1 MSQTPKTL
9 TITRRKALAV
19 VLATALGTGGIIMPM
34 TSQAHGD
41 YIPIV
46 QALVAMQQAIGG
58 WFSSFFGDLF
68 ATENAN
74 TDREIAATAATGDSI
89 NQTIIDVRNNEIK
102 TDLEVA
108 DDFCLSGGSGEAATK
123 AATEARA
130 GATQSIRSRLSGAMN
145 VSAARP
151 LGQRVELYEA
161 HREFEQDNADLS
173 AALLHKGGTLTE
185 REIRALENHIEFT
198 TPPDIALPPEG
209 AVESPMGK
217 ARRLIQMKVE
227 ARKSASHYSKQLML
241 DAQKPSTQAAEILR
255 TLPADL
261 NDPVV
266 QKYLVN
272 APNGISM
279 DDLMNFEAE
288 RRFGNPYWRDT
299 VLKNSASANE
309 TMKIVAEQLAFQ
321 NWLAV
326 QKYRQDSRIEILL
339 AHLLDEQVEATVSDE
354 SAGSL
359 STSP

>member
-1 MSQTPKTL
+1 MSRTPKTI

-19 VLATALGTGGIIMPM
+19 VFATAIGTGGIVLPV

-41 YIPIV
+41 WAPIV
-46 QALVAMQQAIGG
+46 QALSAMQSAVGG

-68 ATENAN
+68 ETQNAN

-89 NQTIIDVRNNEIK
+89 NQTMIDIRNNEIK
-102 TDLEVA
+102 TELKVA
-108 DDFCLSGGSGEAATK
+108 DDFCLSGGAGK
-123 AATEARA
+123 AATEAASEARS
-130 GATQSIRSRLSGAMN
+130 GATRS
-145 VSAARP
+145 V
-151 LGQRVELYEA
+151 GQRISSVMSTPPSKISSTTFERYEA
-161 HREFEQDNADLS
+161 HREFEEDNADLS

-185 REIRALENHIEFT
+185 REVRALGNYIALT
-198 TPPDIALPPEG
+198 TPPAPIKPTEG
-209 AVESPMGK
+209 TKESEK
-217 ARRLIQMKVE
+217 RYFEVLMKIE
-227 ARKSASHYSKQLML
+227 ARKSASHHSKQLML

-309 TMKIVAEQLAFQ
+309 TLKIVAEQLAFQ
-321 NWLAV
+321 NWMAV

-339 AHLLDEQVEATVSDE
+339 AHLLDEQIENTVADI
-354 SAGSL
+354 
-359 STSP
+359 SPPISNE